1 MTRQE
6 YRLSEEEVQELI
18 AAMKPTP
25 VMYVSGGINI
35 GGNVQENANAAWR
48 TLGERRGFVWDTV
61 RPVNGKTM
69 HWITAEPK
77 P

>member
-6 YRLSEEEVQELI
+6 YRLSEEEVQELL

-25 VMYVSGGINI
+25 VMYISGGINI

-48 TLGERRGFVWDTV
+48 RLGEKRGFVWGTA
-61 RPVNGKTM
+61 RPVPGKTM
-69 HWITAEPK
+69 YWITAEPK